1 LRKLIPIVLIIAFAF
16 QCLSSFTV
24 LVDFYSNRA
33 YIAENICVNRFEA
46 IPICKGQCYLNKE
59 LKKTEKNEKKTSTQK
74 EKEVQ
79 NLPLVPIIV
88 DIFENEYQSENKVI
102 IQHQTDIQFSLIE
115 SVFHPPQFS

>member
-1 LRKLIPIVLIIAFAF
+1 LRKIIPIVLIIAFAF
-16 QCLSSFTV
+16 QCFSSFTV

-79 NLPLVPIIV
+79 NLPLAPIIV
-88 DIFENEYQSENKVI
+88 DVFKNEYQSENKVI

>member
-1 LRKLIPIVLIIAFAF
+1 MRKLIPIVLIIAFAF

-24 LVDFYSNRA
+24 FVDFYSNRA

>member
-1 LRKLIPIVLIIAFAF
+1 LRKLFPIVLIISFAF

-24 LVDFYSNRA
+24 LVDFYINRE

-46 IPICKGQCYLNKE
+46 IPICKGQCYLDKQ
-59 LKKTEKNEKKTSTQK
+59 LKKTEKNEKKTTSQK

-79 NLPLVPIIV
+79 NLPLSPLSIEV
-88 DIFENEYQSENKVI
+88 FENGYYTESKVI
-102 IQHQTDIQFSLIE
+102 VKHQTNIQFSLID

>member
-1 LRKLIPIVLIIAFAF
+1 M
-16 QCLSSFTV
+16 
-24 LVDFYSNRA
+24 
-33 YIAENICVNRFEA
+33 NRFEA

-79 NLPLVPIIV
+79 NLPLAPIIV
-88 DIFENEYQSENKVI
+88 DVFKNEYQSENKVI

>member
-1 LRKLIPIVLIIAFAF
+1 MRRLIPIVLIIAFAF

-24 LVDFYSNRA
+24 LVDFYSNRE

-46 IPICKGQCYLNKE
+46 IPICKGQCYLDKQ

-79 NLPLVPIIV
+79 NLPLTPIDFSVIEKE
-88 DIFENEYQSENKVI
+88 FSTENKVVA
-102 IQHQTDIQFSLIE
+102 QHQTDIQFSLIE